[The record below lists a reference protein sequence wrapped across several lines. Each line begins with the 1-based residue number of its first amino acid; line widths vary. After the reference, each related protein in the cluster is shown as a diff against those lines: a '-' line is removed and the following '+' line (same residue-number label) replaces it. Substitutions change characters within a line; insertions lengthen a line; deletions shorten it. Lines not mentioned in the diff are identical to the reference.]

1 MQLAVPIGFPQ
12 FWLFDALALLF
23 FAFLIRAARKRDRE
37 ANVRRDRR
45 SRGGIIVQSIGIGL
59 AGIGP
64 ARPILEPLGTASLAG
79 CALVAS
85 FMGAAIGL
93 FAASSRALGRNWSIV
108 ARTRSDHELVRDG
121 PYAYLRHPIYLGL
134 LFFLLGLAAALGHW
148 LQLIVAVPIYLAGTM
163 IRTRVED
170 HLLEQ
175 AFGDEFRDY
184 RSRTPALIP
193 KIII

>member
-1 MQLAVPIGFPQ
+1 MRLAVPIGFPQ

-23 FAFLIRAARKRDRE
+23 FAFLIRAARGRDRE
-37 ANVRRDRR
+37 ADVRRDRR
-45 SRGGIIVQSIGIGL
+45 SRGGIILQSIGIGL

-64 ARPILEPLGTASLAG
+64 ARPTLEPLGTASLVG
-79 CALVAS
+79 CALVALL
-85 FMGAAIGL
+85 MGAAIGL
-93 FAASSRALGRNWSIV
+93 FAASSRALGRNWSII

-121 PYAYLRHPIYLGL
+121 PYAYVRHPIYLGL

-148 LQLIVAVPIYLAGTM
+148 LQLVVAVPIYLAGTLV
-163 IRTRVED
+163 RTRVED

-175 AFGDEFRDY
+175 AFGDKFRDY

-193 KIII
+193 KIS